1 MDRAQIRES
10 YWNYTINIQTQ
21 RKNIGFDWR
30 KKLFSKT
37 LSTYL
42 LSDPKRNDILLQ
54 IQKLLVILINKIGQ
68 IGLFFNY
75 AEKNNIEKTK

>member
-1 MDRAQIRES
+1 MGRAQIRDS
-10 YWNYTINIQTQ
+10 YWNYATNIQTH
-21 RKNIGFDWR
+21 RKNVGFDWR
-30 KKLFSKT
+30 KKLFYKT

-54 IQKLLVILINKIGQ
+54 IQKLLVILIEKIGQ

-75 AEKNNIEKTK
+75 AEKTNLKSK